1 MKFLSSI
8 FLLVSFLNLNA
19 SKIAPSNSLYFTEN
33 KGQVMY
39 QNGSKSD
46 DIKYSL
52 VTENMRIDIKSNSI
66 HYTLF
71 HRTFDDVQDDFT
83 SRKQGKSNLPELS
96 SSESYRV
103 DVMLE
108 GSRSAVEVIPS
119 VKLDYYENYY
129 LEGCGVEGITQVAAY
144 KSLLIENVY
153 PGIDWK
159 LYIDGSKFKYDF
171 IVRKGADASL
181 IKLKYIGAVG
191 LLKDADGNIEVS
203 TPFEVLKKIGLIV
216 MKTILKEKLIPSTK

>member
-129 LEGCGVEGITQVAAY
+129 LEGCGDHRG
-144 KSLLIENVY
+144 
-153 PGIDWK
+153 
-159 LYIDGSKFKYDF
+159 
-171 IVRKGADASL
+171 R
-181 IKLKYIGAVG
+181 
-191 LLKDADGNIEVS
+191 
-203 TPFEVLKKIGLIV
+203 
-216 MKTILKEKLIPSTK
+216 